1 MNDASQIGYRNAI
14 VAIAPAVMMAAFL
27 YHPFIANLPDA
38 HAVAAA
44 AGHDTSRWAVSHLMI
59 GIGSGLIA
67 IAFLAIRAWLRDAG
81 EERWSPLAVP
91 FVVMG
96 ATLYA
101 ILPGMEF
108 TIIAAVHT
116 GADAAA
122 AQAAIDP
129 WFLPLLL
136 SAAALFAIGTAGF
149 ALAIVRSDVLTPRL
163 AVIVASAL
171 IVMGIAR
178 FVPLGLVQFYV
189 NGIAGLV
196 ALWPLAYTMR
206 SVAPHVQDRGA
217 MPRRDVAQRTTPR
230 ASAAPGVEAG

>member
-1 MNDASQIGYRNAI
+1 MNDASRAGFRNAI
-14 VAIAPAVMMAAFL
+14 VAIAPAVMMAGFL

-67 IAFLAIRAWLRDAG
+67 LAFLSVRAWLRDAG
-81 EERWSPLAVP
+81 EERWSPVAVP

-136 SAAALFAIGTAGF
+136 SAAALFALGVVGF
-149 ALAIVRSDVLTPRL
+149 AIAIVRSNVLTPRI
-163 AVIVASAL
+163 AVVVAGAM

-189 NGIAGLV
+189 NGIAGIV
-196 ALWPLAYTMR
+196 ALWPLAYTMH
-206 SVAPHVQDRGA
+206 SAPQVQDPVA
-217 MPRRDVAQRTTPR
+217 MPRRDGLER
-230 ASAAPGVEAG
+230 AAGRAGAGA